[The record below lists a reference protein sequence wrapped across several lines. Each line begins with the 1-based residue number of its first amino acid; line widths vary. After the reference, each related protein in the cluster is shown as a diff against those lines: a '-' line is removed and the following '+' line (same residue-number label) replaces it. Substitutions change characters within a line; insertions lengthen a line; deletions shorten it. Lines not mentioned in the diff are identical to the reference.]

1 MPYGMNIYRRPKPA
15 HVYDVVGI
23 VSENLDYV
31 TSTNGKRG
39 YVTASVSPSNP
50 LEGSGLITATTAG
63 FATADEL
70 DEYTNQQDPKA
81 TENMQKSAALCDT
94 VNMSI
99 YRLLNPPVA
108 KIENFDPTWVVRSRL
123 TAKQGRLQ
131 ELIDMMK
138 GWWEA
143 GVGISGHFTLLLP
156 LGTTNVNSLNTTLFA
171 ESLSDIETLFATSF
185 EFHPKF
191 QKLADLLDGSPTRSL
206 EKIVHKSNMNTNS

>member
-138 GWWEA
+138 
-143 GVGISGHFTLLLP
+143 
-156 LGTTNVNSLNTTLFA
+156 
-171 ESLSDIETLFATSF
+171 
-185 EFHPKF
+185 
-191 QKLADLLDGSPTRSL
+191 
-206 EKIVHKSNMNTNS
+206 